1 MPLVR
6 DPGTA
11 DTGSGISV
19 VIPTLNEAAR
29 LPHLV
34 GDLAALSRLREV
46 IVADGGSL
54 DGTPAVAAALGCRVV
69 NSECGRGTQLRQGVA
84 AATSPWLLV
93 LHADVRLSAAA
104 LAEADTLA
112 GTGDWRRFGSWRLR
126 LAAPGTWLR
135 MVENGAALRWRLS
148 GLAYGDQGLLVH
160 RTLYDAGGGYP
171 DHPIMEDVAL
181 IQSLT
186 QRGVP
191 VRFSATIEADAR
203 RYQREG
209 AGRRQLKNLVL
220 VSLYLLGVS
229 PARLA
234 AWYRP
239 EPAPT

>member
-1 MPLVR
+1 MTNE
-6 DPGTA
+6 PGAA

-46 IVADGGSL
+46 IVADGGST

-69 NSECGRGTQLRQGVA
+69 NSECSRGSQLRQGIA
-84 AATSPWLLV
+84 TATSPWLLV

-104 LAEADTLA
+104 LAEADA
-112 GTGDWRRFGSWRLR
+112 VADAGDWRRFGSWRLR
-126 LAAPGTWLR
+126 YPAPGAGLR
-135 MVENGAALRWRLS
+135 MVEHGAALRWRLS

-160 RTLYDAGGGYP
+160 RTLYDAAGGYP

-181 IQSLT
+181 IRALT
-186 QRGVP
+186 RRGRP
-191 VRFSATIEADAR
+191 VRFSATIQADPR

-209 AGRRQLKNLVL
+209 AARRQLKNLVL

-239 EPAPT
+239 EPSVT